1 MGFLD
6 IIPIISDAAR
16 GIQHA
21 SHQLNYHPESGR
33 KEGIHL
39 SNLTGSIGQGLSAFG
54 EGFLGGAEKKHDD
67 DIDTAFQIDEAIK
80 RGNSRGDFQR
90 QPGAAAYHYVT

>member
-1 MGFLD
+1 MGFLE
-6 IIPIISDAAR
+6 IIPIISDAVR

-21 SHQLNYHPESGR
+21 KHQLNYHPESGR

-39 SNLTGSIGQGLSAFG
+39 SNLTGSIGQGFSAFG

-67 DIDTAFQIDEAIK
+67 DIDTAFQSDEAIK
-80 RGNSRGDFQR
+80 QGNSRGDFQR